1 MKLRTKIVMGTLG
14 FLMAALF
21 LCCSLLISTS
31 KNALLDNAIDYSSQE
46 EEKLVAAVSSHENE
60 LSEIEMKLTAST
72 VLKYFFFQEMQ
83 SAAAGSEYT
92 LQSGDEILFNNSGI
106 NAAAAIGIDNDSIS
120 KEIKMQIFHFQEGD
134 YCIA

>member
-1 MKLRTKIVMGTLG
+1 MKLRTKIAIGTLG

-83 SAAAGSEYT
+83 SAAAVQ
-92 LQSGDEILFNNSGI
+92 LQAVTSTIRFRL
-106 NAAAAIGIDNDSIS
+106 
-120 KEIKMQIFHFQEGD
+120 QENTNHLKT
-134 YCIA
+134 